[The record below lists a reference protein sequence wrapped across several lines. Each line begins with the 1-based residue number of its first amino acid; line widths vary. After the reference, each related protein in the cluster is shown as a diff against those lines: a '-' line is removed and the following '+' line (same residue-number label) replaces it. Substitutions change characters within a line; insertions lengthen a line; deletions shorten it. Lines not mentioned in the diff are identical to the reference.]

1 MRVTTGSTYRNF
13 TSSVNDVHLKLNKS
27 MNKITTGAAYEKAAD
42 SPLSYYIG
50 QKIDSQYQDT
60 LTKNTLLTDV
70 KNRLYQQE
78 LGVRDI
84 SFSGSGGS
92 SAILHLGL
100 CFAEGEL
107 DLLIEILRLL

>member
-13 TSSVNDVHLKLNKS
+13 TSSVNNVHLKLNKS

-84 SFSGSGGS
+84 QLT
-92 SAILHLGL
+92 SAKQRPR
-100 CFAEGEL
+100 CSTAELPPLPEK
-107 DLLIEILRLL
+107 LIFRPSKKI